1 MMKKLLVLL
10 FSMLLLAGCAEKA
23 SATYTVVTSHG
34 EFTVDQAQQTIS
46 DGTHIYKF
54 EMSGTGRTE
63 VRIIYPNGSTF
74 WRSYDSEYSYSGGWS
89 EDYDENAYVP
99 GDVLLDLLERDAPS
113 SGKKGNPLLGI
124 FLIAIGL
131 WHVLA
136 PQSAWY
142 LSKGWYYKDAEPSEA
157 ALGMYRI
164 GGVLAVLFGL
174 GATFL

>member
-10 FSMLLLAGCAEKA
+10 LAMLLLAGCAENA
-23 SATYTVVTSHG
+23 SSTYTVVTSHG

-54 EMSGTGRTE
+54 EMSGTGRTQ
-63 VRIIYPNGSTF
+63 VRIIYPNGSSY
-74 WRSYDSEYSYSGGWS
+74 WRHYDSKYSFSGGWS

-131 WHVLA
+131 WHALA
-136 PQSAWY
+136 PQSAWQFNQ
-142 LSKGWYYKDAEPSEA
+142 GWKFKDAEPSELA
-157 ALGMYRI
+157 MVVYRI
-164 GGVLAVLFGL
+164 SGVLAVLFGL